1 MIKRTIAMAA
11 ALAFVPVL
19 AAQADDIGGEEIIVP
34 TIIEE
39 TVVISEKPVSLPPPG
54 MTREQ
59 AEETD
64 SADSE

>member
-1 MIKRTIAMAA
+1 MAA

-39 TVVISEKPVSLPPPG
+39 IVVIEEKPVSLAPPG

-59 AEETD
+59 NEDTD
-64 SADSE
+64 GADSE

>member
-1 MIKRTIAMAA
+1 MAA

-34 TIIEE
+34 TIVEE
-39 TVVISEKPVSLPPPG
+39 TVVIVEKPVSLPPPG

-59 AEETD
+59 TAETD
-64 SADSE
+64 GADSE